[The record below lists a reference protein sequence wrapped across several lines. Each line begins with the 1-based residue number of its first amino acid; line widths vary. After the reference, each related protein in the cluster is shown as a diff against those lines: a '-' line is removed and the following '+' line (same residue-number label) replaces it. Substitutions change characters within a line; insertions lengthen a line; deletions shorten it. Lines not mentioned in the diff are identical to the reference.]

1 MATQGIAEWTR
12 SDIGAGALSNLTHP
26 VGDVSL
32 LPRGHGPITDDPARW
47 SLLATWLTG
56 NGPGVV
62 DAGTG
67 DPPVTLAQSASELL
81 LVTRPCYLALV
92 RASRIATRPTGVV
105 VIDEPG
111 RALTLGD
118 IERAVGAPVVAR
130 ILLDPAVARAVDAGL
145 LAHAVPR
152 RLARHLRQCGRH
164 FFPAGRCVTDLPL
177 DVVAALCEVIEPL
190 AGEPRELAD
199 RHVDRVAPSPRPTSE
214 PPSSARLSP
223 GSWGSARSSATCVPA
238 TSTR

>member
-1 MATQGIAEWTR
+1 MLIVCYGAKGGCGTSVIAASLALASPGATLIDLDGDAADVLGLDAVATQGIAEWTR
-12 SDIGAGALSNLTHP
+12 SDIGADALSNLTHP

-118 IERAVGAPVVAR
+118 IEKAVGAPVVAR

-152 RLARHLRQCGRH
+152 RLARHLRQVVGTSSRQ
-164 FFPAGRCVTDLPL
+164 
-177 DVVAALCEVIEPL
+177 VVA
-190 AGEPRELAD
+190 
-199 RHVDRVAPSPRPTSE
+199 
-214 PPSSARLSP
+214 
-223 GSWGSARSSATCVPA
+223 
-238 TSTR
+238 

>member
-1 MATQGIAEWTR
+1 MLIVCYGAKGGCGTSVVAASLALASPGATLIDLDGDAADVLGLGPDIAATQGIAEWTR
-12 SDIGAGALSNLTHP
+12 SEIGTDALSNLTHP

-32 LPRGHGPITDDPARW
+32 LPRGHGPIADDPARW
-47 SLLATWLTG
+47 SLLTTWLAG

-67 DPPVTLAQSASELL
+67 DPPVTLAQLAGELL

-92 RASRIATRPTGVV
+92 RASRNATRPTGVV

-152 RLARHLRQCGRH
+152 RLARHLRG
-164 FFPAGRCVTDLPL
+164 
-177 DVVAALCEVIEPL
+177 VV
-190 AGEPRELAD
+190 G
-199 RHVDRVAPSPRPTSE
+199 
-214 PPSSARLSP
+214 
-223 GSWGSARSSATCVPA
+223 A
-238 TSTR
+238 TSRPVVVNQ

>member
-1 MATQGIAEWTR
+1 MLIVCYGAKGGCGTSVIAASLALASPGATLIDLDGDAADVLGLDAVATQGIAEWTR
-12 SDIGAGALSNLTHP
+12 SDIGADALSNLTHP

-32 LPRGHGPITDDPARW
+32 LPRGHGLIADDPARW

-118 IERAVGAPVVAR
+118 IEKAVGAPVVAR

-152 RLARHLRQCGRH
+152 RLARHLRQVVGTSSRQ
-164 FFPAGRCVTDLPL
+164 
-177 DVVAALCEVIEPL
+177 VVA
-190 AGEPRELAD
+190 
-199 RHVDRVAPSPRPTSE
+199 
-214 PPSSARLSP
+214 
-223 GSWGSARSSATCVPA
+223 
-238 TSTR
+238 